1 MFTITF
7 SKSLPLVYKK
17 PTRVEAGGSNVSPR
31 LGIINKTGELSQC
44 STGPQNWHC
53 PFTSVCRKISGP
65 LKKNQVFWPDNILL
79 RSRVFRAFQSMF
91 HTPPLFSLRKWIYY
105 LQYFATLF
113 QEFSPMGTNLA
124 TFTLTILQWRLPF
137 YFLVKSEEGRKGLSW
152 LNSEPQAAFKVV
164 TLYDS
169 KRNDGSVNELEL
181 RGRAL

>member
-1 MFTITF
+1 MSVLDWESSTKQG
-7 SKSLPLVYKK
+7 SSLSVPQALKIG
-17 PTRVEAGGSNVSPR
+17 TAR
-31 LGIINKTGELSQC
+31 LLQC
-44 STGPQNWHC
+44 VAKYQVHW
-53 PFTSVCRKISGP
+53 K
-65 LKKNQVFWPDNILL
+65 KKNQVFWPDNILL